1 MAAPKSPE
9 GRAEVRFVAIVSVM
23 GGETA
28 SGPEPV
34 DAPVLETRRPATD
47 AERRALAS
55 VLRLRILRLCLYE
68 SLTNK
73 ELADRLG
80 RDPASVLHHVRT
92 LLSHGFLRAEEPRP
106 GPRGSTEVPYRG
118 TGKSWLL
125 DFGTPED
132 MPVEQPTAAATIEP
146 GSQDLLLRTFLE
158 EVSQVS
164 RAEVFTTRLG
174 LQLSAGHRAEF
185 GYRMQALLDE
195 FAARG
200 PDEAGDR
207 WSVFVGMHP
216 EPQPGRR

>member
-1 MAAPKSPE
+1 MKA
-9 GRAEVRFVAIVSVM
+9 
-23 GGETA
+23 ETA
-28 SGPEPV
+28 AVPEPGG
-34 DAPVLETRRPATD
+34 APVPGNRRPATD
-47 AERRALAS
+47 GERRALAS

-92 LLSHGFLRAEEPRP
+92 LLTHEFLRAENPRP
-106 GPRGSTEVPYRG
+106 GPRGSTEVPYRA

-125 DFGTPED
+125 DFGTPEE
-132 MPVEQPTAAATIEP
+132 MPIEQPTEAATLES

-164 RAEVFTTRLG
+164 RAEVWTTRLG

-185 GYRMQALLDE
+185 GDRMQALLDE

-207 WSVFVGMHP
+207 WSVFVGLHP
-216 EPQPGRR
+216 EPQNRPSTVVVGTSHPGR

>member
-1 MAAPKSPE
+1 MGADTAA
-9 GRAEVRFVAIVSVM
+9 
-23 GGETA
+23 
-28 SGPEPV
+28 GPGLG
-34 DAPVLETRRPATD
+34 DAPGPGIRRPATD

-92 LLSHGFLRAEEPRP
+92 LLNHGFLRAEEPRP
-106 GPRGSTEVPYRG
+106 GPRGSTEVPYRS

-125 DFGTPED
+125 DFGTPDE
-132 MPVEQPTAAATIEP
+132 MPIEQPTDPATTES
-146 GSQDLLLRTFLE
+146 GSRDLLLRTFLE

-164 RAEVFTTRLG
+164 RAQVWTTRLG

-185 GYRMQALLDE
+185 GHRIQALLDE

-216 EPQPGRR
+216 EPQTGRRSS